1 MYSEKKK
8 KKKKRK
14 KQVHYKQKDKVSIKY
29 CINYLRCCDS
39 VFCM

>member
-14 KQVHYKQKDKVSIKY
+14 KQVHYKQKDKVSMY